1 MILARRMNEL
11 ELGPPFRTPP
21 DLMLEL
27 RKNLEPDSIF
37 NLAER
42 MVGENVAQ
50 LDHLRLKLILKAG
63 WRRVRRFRSVFGS
76 TSLPCLVRWP

>member
-11 ELGPPFRTPP
+11 ELWPPFRTPP

-27 RKNLEPDSIF
+27 REKLEPDSIF
-37 NLAER
+37 NLTER

-63 WRRVRRFRSVFGS
+63 WRRVGSFRSVLGS